1 MILQRRHYF
10 YVVGYATKI
19 LEIARICLTLYS
31 VGHVA
36 RLFNKG
42 MKKSEI
48 VIIVLL
54 ALLFVGLSWFYVDVL
69 VRSGSEINLRTLLP
83 VPISGIIIF
92 VPLYKK
98 YIKNK

>member
-1 MILQRRHYF
+1 MQL
-10 YVVGYATKI
+10 GT
-19 LEIARICLTLYS
+19 
-31 VGHVA
+31 VA
-36 RLFNKG
+36 RFFIQG

-48 VIIVLL
+48 VIMALL
-54 ALLFVGLSWFYVDVL
+54 AILFVGLSWFYVDVL

>member
-1 MILQRRHYF
+1 
-10 YVVGYATKI
+10 
-19 LEIARICLTLYS
+19 
-31 VGHVA
+31 
-36 RLFNKG
+36 

-48 VIIVLL
+48 VIMALL
-54 ALLFVGLSWFYVDVL
+54 AILFVGLSWFYVDVL